1 MTLAKA
7 TVSGTVYRQPE
18 QRYTQNDVE
27 IWSFTINVDA
37 QEETLVRV
45 ISKRKVFSDLLK
57 GVKVGDRLLV
67 DGRLQVASFKNQDGA
82 ERKYFEID
90 ANDIE
95 LLGASGNTVVNTS
108 VNQAELEEPTAEI
121 KKDIVTFAET
131 DFTEETLLDDEEV
144 PF

>member
-7 TVSGTVYRQPE
+7 TVTGTVYRAPE
-18 QRYTQNDVE
+18 KRFTQNDIAV
-27 IWSFTINVDA
+27 FGLTLNVDDN
-37 QEETLVRV
+37 EELLVRV
-45 ISKRKVFSDLLK
+45 ISKRRSLSELLD

-67 DGRLQVASFKNQDGA
+67 DGRLQVSSTKSADGS

-95 LLGASGNTVVNTS
+95 LLSGSGKVAASPAP
-108 VNQAELEEPTAEI
+108 AEEVKFGEFEAPN
-121 KKDIVTFAET
+121 FAE
-131 DFTEETLLDDEEV
+131 EENLIDEEEI